1 MSRCVLLD
9 NNPFSFLQQP
19 CNGIPVEP
27 FAGDADDRQA
37 PGSLSGVSVAPP
49 CGWLITDRLVLWWLT
64 HVFACCRQLLTVLLP
79 MLESLSQVPDVRP
92 CLAAK
97 YGMASWFAERGYD
110 VSHLC

>member
-1 MSRCVLLD
+1 MLLD

-19 CNGIPVEP
+19 CNGIPVKP

-37 PGSLSGVSVAPP
+37 PGSLSGASI
-49 CGWLITDRLVLWWLT
+49 WLAIHRLRLWWLT
-64 HVFACCRQLLTVLLP
+64 HISACCRQLLTVLLP
-79 MLESLSQVPDVRP
+79 MLESLSRVPDVRP

-97 YGMASWFAERGYD
+97 YGMASWFAERGYA